1 VKGGDCSCGNS
12 RGKPNRSIYFNMMKG
27 QCIMDIPIKK
37 DFTLYQHQVDAFTFA
52 CRLLGVPEG
61 GDEPPIS
68 KGVAYL
74 MEMG

>member
-1 VKGGDCSCGNS
+1 
-12 RGKPNRSIYFNMMKG
+12 MKG
-27 QCIMDIPIKK
+27 HGVMDIPIKK